1 MMIITILFCVTALFG
16 FLETAY
22 FGFNW
27 ESQSRA
33 ETICDNIF
41 LTMVGLVIAAQFVK
55 VFFTL
60 KEGGL

>member
-1 MMIITILFCVTALFG
+1 MNINILFCIVALFG

-27 ESQSRA
+27 VSKSRA

-41 LTMVGLVIAAQFVK
+41 LTMVGLVIAAQFIK

-60 KEGGL
+60 KEGV